1 MDAHTCAVCGDK
13 APCYRLYGAT
23 TVCYSCRIFFRRTVK
38 GRQKLNCLNA
48 EDVLCS
54 FDKLTRNKCRK
65 CRYDKCLEVGMNPL
79 LVDSCKQTKINEQ
92 QRSAESTV
100 IVTNHANIQ
109 RSLQSE
115 DMATR
120 NISKEIQIDT
130 PVDSSLSRCT
140 KENLSQSYEQV
151 FDSIILNPQGEYL
164 KEIFEVEKSVYEQAR
179 SKKGKI
185 VLPSDYTTRYKT
197 ILDSIGIQFLRIFF
211 PDFPLNSLQKIVSST
226 SKIILGLNFGLNEC
240 FHKESMLDQVKQF
253 FPCSSALV
261 QLWKN
266 AFPDID
272 QVKAIPM
279 EAFEMMTSPWAP
291 NIKDEDFV
299 TDTFYR
305 LRELVSGDLEI
316 GKFLCLLSLF
326 SPVNIDLSSEETA
339 CLKQFQSKI
348 SMMLYNHVL
357 GQEGVDNAS
366 ALEWVG
372 KIGRIIE
379 DLHKCGEILNE
390 GVINNGDADIVENI
404 DDIELVQL

>member
-1 MDAHTCAVCGDK
+1 MSQQFLLEF
-13 APCYRLYGAT
+13 YN
-23 TVCYSCRIFFRRTVK
+23 I
-38 GRQKLNCLNA
+38 
-48 EDVLCS
+48 
-54 FDKLTRNKCRK
+54 RK
-65 CRYDKCLEVGMNPL
+65 CRYEKCLEVGMNPL
-79 LVDSCKQTKINEQ
+79 LVDSCKQTKLNDQ

-100 IVTNHANIQ
+100 VVTNHANIQ
-109 RSLQSE
+109 RCLQPE
-115 DMATR
+115 DISTSI
-120 NISKEIQIDT
+120 ISKESQIEA
-130 PVDSSLSRCT
+130 PVDSSISRCT
-140 KENLSQSYEQV
+140 KENLSETYEQV

-164 KEIFEVEKSVYEQAR
+164 TELFEVEKCVYEQAR
-179 SKKGKI
+179 ANTGKI
-185 VLPSDYTTRYKT
+185 ALPSDYTPRYKT

-211 PDFPLNSLQKIVSST
+211 PDFPLDSLQKIVSST
-226 SKIILGLNFGLNEC
+226 SKTILGLDFGLAEC

-253 FPCSSALV
+253 FPCSSALL

-266 AFPDID
+266 TFPDID

-299 TDTFYR
+299 TDTFHR

-326 SPVNIDLSSEETA
+326 SPVNIDLSSEETSR
-339 CLKQFQSKI
+339 LKQFQSKI

-357 GQEGVDNAS
+357 GQEGMDNAS

-379 DLHKCGEILNE
+379 DLHKCGEILHE